1 MDFQSIF
8 GVLVRFFE
16 TESAKGR
23 GPHPEGDKS
32 GRGPAEPAA
41 EALLDRPSDSRNS
54 LERSSRA
61 RARTP
66 ASGSAAE
73 AAEPCWAL
81 RRLQEGSG
89 GHLVALH
96 FYIVFSMPFLI
107 DFGSVLG
114 AKLAPKIDPNQ

>member
-1 MDFQSIF
+1 MDFKSIF
-8 GVLVRFFE
+8 GVLVRLFE

-61 RARTP
+61 RAQTP
-66 ASGSAAE
+66 KPAPTSGSAAE
-73 AAEPCWAL
+73 AA
-81 RRLQEGSG
+81 G
-89 GHLVALH
+89 GV
-96 FYIVFSMPFLI
+96 
-107 DFGSVLG
+107 
-114 AKLAPKIDPNQ
+114 